1 MYFVVLQRETLE
13 RDARGWKAGS
23 GPVGIHFLTSV
34 AVHTH
39 AAGGQAKVTVEAEG
53 NEGQPEDIAP

>member
-34 AVHTH
+34 AAHTH
-39 AAGGQAKVTVEAEG
+39 AAGAQAKVTV
-53 NEGQPEDIAP
+53 